1 MPRPPG
7 HGPGYEIKRQQI
19 IDLAAE
25 LFARKGYAGTSI
37 TDIGS
42 ATGLAK
48 GALYYYIGSKENLLV
63 EIQNRVLA
71 PLLAAGRRIQS
82 FDDEDPVLRLR
93 VLSETLLD
101 LILRR
106 LDHIWVYEHDYR
118 HLGDRNRSRVL
129 RQRREFEQVV
139 KSLLTEAMDTGAFRR
154 MDSRLAML
162 QFLNLHNHTYQW
174 AKPTG
179 RWDAAY
185 LSKEYCTTLFAGFG
199 ADYDLAGLESRVRR
213 FHNQRGDD
221 PLIANGP
228 DGRPLA
234 TWSASSGDGDDAP
247 VI

>member
-7 HGPGYEIKRQQI
+7 HGPEYEVKRQQI

-25 LFARKGYAGTSI
+25 LFARKGYVGTSI

-42 ATGLAK
+42 AAGLAK

-63 EIQNRVLA
+63 EIQNRVLG
-71 PLLAAGRRIQS
+71 PLLATARRIQA

-93 VLSETLLD
+93 LLSETLLD
-101 LILRR
+101 FILRR

-118 HLGDRNRSRVL
+118 HLGERNRSRVL
-129 RQRREFEQVV
+129 RQRQKFEQVV
-139 KSLLTEAMDTGAFRR
+139 KSLLVEAMDTGAFRR
-154 MDSRLAML
+154 MDPRLAML

-185 LSKEYCTTLFAGFG
+185 LAKEYCGTLFAGFS
-199 ADYDLAGLESRVRR
+199 ADYDLAGLEGRVRR
-213 FHNQRGDD
+213 FRKRNGDES
-221 PLIANGP
+221 LITNGLP
-228 DGRPLA
+228 GQSLSLWA
-234 TWSASSGDGDDAP
+234 ESSSDNDAHT
-247 VI
+247 V

>member
-7 HGPGYEIKRQQI
+7 HGPGYEPKRQQI

-25 LFARKGYAGTSI
+25 LFARKGYTATSI
-37 TDIGS
+37 TDIGA

-71 PLLAAGRRIQS
+71 PLLAATRQVQA
-82 FDDEDPVLRLR
+82 FDEDPVLRLR
-93 VLSETLLD
+93 LLSETLLD
-101 LILRR
+101 LILRH
-106 LDHIWVYEHDYR
+106 LNHIWVYEHDYR
-118 HLGDRNRSRVL
+118 HLSDKNRSRVL
-129 RQRREFEQVV
+129 RQRREFEQIV
-139 KSLLTEAMDTGAFRR
+139 KSLLSEAMETGAFRR

-185 LSKEYCTTLFAGFG
+185 LSKEYCATLFGGFI
-199 ADYDLAGLESRVRR
+199 ADYDLARLESRVQRFRNRR
-213 FHNQRGDD
+213 AADS
-221 PLIANGP
+221 LIINGP
-228 DGRPLA
+228 DGRPLPL
-234 TWSASSGDGDDAP
+234 WSGLPSAGEDPQA
-247 VI
+247 V